1 MKLNILIILLTFVSC
16 IGQCPSE
23 LNLGEFKLSK
33 KSKNIF
39 PYQNN
44 EKQLIFKD
52 SLGNK
57 VIYDIMKPR
66 NYKEIV
72 KWNKICKHSIEKK
85 ILIKATKELLEIYL
99 ETNSD
104 SFQSIKIELST
115 ELNLN
120 KAQKLDEYDCMWFFR
135 GGGGTPGIVTDI
147 KNSNPTHISK
157 NIEEIVING
166 NQYKNLLEIKSF
178 KINTFYYDLEKGII
192 AINEYRDYRK
202 PKYWVLDSVVYNGE
216 IIGEKKQ
223 KL

>member
-1 MKLNILIILLTFVSC
+1 MKLNILIILLTLVSC
-16 IGQCPSE
+16 TEQCPSE

-57 VIYDIMKPR
+57 VTYDIMKLR
-66 NYKEIV
+66 NYKETV
-72 KWNKICKHSIEKK
+72 KWNKMCKHSIEKK
-85 ILIKATKELLEIYL
+85 TLIKATKELLEIYL

-115 ELNLN
+115 ELYLN
-120 KAQKLDEYDCMWFFR
+120 KAHKLDEYDRMWFFR
-135 GGGGTPGIVTDI
+135 GGGGMPGILTDI
-147 KNSNPTHISK
+147 KNSNSNPTHISK
-157 NIEEIVING
+157 DIEEIVING
-166 NQYKNLLEIKSF
+166 NQYKNLLEI
-178 KINTFYYDLEKGII
+178 NTFYYDIKKGII

-202 PKYWVLDSVVYNGE
+202 PKYWVLDSIVYNDG
-216 IIGEKKQ
+216 IIEKQ